1 MVGVMDTFRTLI
13 ERWPSLS
20 AFADD
25 IGVIYVTAQG
35 MHRRGS
41 IPSEYWAAV
50 VEGATKRG
58 IAGVNLEIL
67 AAISAAKRGCKPAD
81 RAGAG
86 AVDGSASSQEFAD
99 IASRYGVDP
108 ERTGGSAA

>member
-1 MVGVMDTFRTLI
+1 MVGAMDTFRTLI

-58 IAGVNLEIL
+58 IAGVDLEIL
-67 AAISAAKRGCKPAD
+67 AAISAAKRGCKPPGK
-81 RAGAG
+81 AGAEK
-86 AVDGSASSQEFAD
+86 AE
-99 IASRYGVDP
+99 
-108 ERTGGSAA
+108 GSAA